1 MADTETIADADAIGR
16 STILDLETDETA
28 ERLDVSPGGKVDAD
42 EEGNTGRRLR
52 ELAKL
57 ADDLQG
63 KKDQKLEKITAMV
76 KRLVDDG
83 FHPILFCRFITTA
96 DYVAAHLREKLKGVE
111 VAAVTGLL
119 PAAERE
125 ERVGELATH
134 PKHVL
139 VATDCLSEG
148 INLQLGFNA
157 VIHYDLAWNPTRH
170 EQREGRVDRYGQP
183 SKTVRMLTYYGA
195 DNQIDGIVLEVLL
208 RKHKA
213 IRSSLGISVPV
224 PTDSNAVVE
233 AIFEGILLRQKSGG
247 TEQLSLFAEVVDPEK
262 KKLFETWEAAVDRE
276 KRSRTFFAQDSIKV
290 DEVSRELA
298 DAREVIGSSTD
309 VARFVKESLEA
320 YQAVVSP
327 KALPGRRIAFDIDM
341 KASPAPIREA
351 LRDRT
356 QFRACF
362 ELPEPD
368 GTTYLQ
374 RTHPIVESLA
384 NYVFTSALDP
394 LVGSVAA
401 RAGVIETDAVQKRT
415 TLLLL
420 RLRFH
425 IITKRGT
432 EETPLLAEDCQLVAF
447 TSSPAKAEWLSP
459 KDAEALL
466 SAVPKG
472 NVSAERARDFI
483 EKVVASDAFASI
495 VPAITELARKR
506 GNDLL
511 DAHRRV
517 REASRTKGVS
527 YRVEPVLP
535 PDILGVYV
543 FLPAN

>member
-1 MADTETIADADAIGR
+1 VADTETIADADAIGR